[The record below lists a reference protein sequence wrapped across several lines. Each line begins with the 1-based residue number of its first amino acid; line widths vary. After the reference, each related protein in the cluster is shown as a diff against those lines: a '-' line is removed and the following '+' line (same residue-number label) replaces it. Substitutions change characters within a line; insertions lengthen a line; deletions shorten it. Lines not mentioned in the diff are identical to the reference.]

1 MAEITHVKVRVPAT
15 AANLG
20 PGFDCLGMTLDI
32 WNEVKFTLSG
42 DSLEIQIH
50 GEGENQL
57 PRDKSNLIYYVLSET
72 LLSHSKIIPKGLKIY
87 CDNNIPVSS
96 GLGSSASAVLV
107 GILAANSLFD
117 LRLSDT
123 EILNYAVGFEGHAD
137 NLAASLAGGL
147 VLSYS
152 TDSGYCWQKTG
163 IPQINVI
170 ICLPDF
176 QLSTQEA
183 RTALPDHYPKEDV
196 IFNISRSSLLIF
208 ALINQKY
215 ELLRNAMQDRI
226 HQPYRLSLIPGAEDA
241 INMAYQN
248 GAYGVA
254 LSGAGPGIIAIYEKE
269 YTKIAESMKFA
280 FQKKGLESRIIY
292 TTAVNQPTQ
301 IEIKKAR

>member
-96 GLGSSASAVLV
+96 GLGSSASAVLA

-117 LRLSDT
+117 LR
-123 EILNYAVGFEGHAD
+123 
-137 NLAASLAGGL
+137 
-147 VLSYS
+147 
-152 TDSGYCWQKTG
+152 G

-208 ALINQKY
+208 ALINEKY